1 MSFLFTCTYYID
13 IRAWEI
19 FGYLN
24 IGHNGPAVVWGVP
37 KNHSERCPQSIHD
50 VRDENIQGIS
60 SEDPKSILIVGT
72 LVLR

>member
-1 MSFLFTCTYYID
+1 MCMSVLFTGKYYFD
-13 IRAWEI
+13 IRRI
-19 FGYLN
+19 LGYRN
-24 IGHNGPAVVWGVP
+24 IGHSGPVVVWGVP

-60 SEDPKSILIVGT
+60 SEDPKSIFIVGT

>member
-19 FGYLN
+19 FGYPN
-24 IGHNGPAVVWGVP
+24 IGHNGPALVWIVP
-37 KNHSERCPQSIHD
+37 KNHSGRCPQSIHD
-50 VRDENIQGIS
+50 VRDENIQEMS
-60 SEDPKSILIVGT
+60 SEDPRSIFIVGT